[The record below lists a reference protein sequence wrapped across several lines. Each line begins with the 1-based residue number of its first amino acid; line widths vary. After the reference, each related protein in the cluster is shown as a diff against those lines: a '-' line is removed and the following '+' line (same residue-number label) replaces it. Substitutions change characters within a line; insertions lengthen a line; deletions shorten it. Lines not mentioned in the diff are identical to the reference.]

1 MPFFKDPGTESL
13 AGEGSSH
20 KLLPLCP
27 AAHGRLHSL
36 MAPPTGEISL
46 GVSGIKPPSLWKA
59 RDSWLSSQ
67 HVGRQLIVL
76 CHQACGESVRNPVH
90 ILGRVLSGM
99 VCEFTLYSSGSCI
112 ALTGTPA
119 SAHPDGENGKH
130 CHQKCS

>member
-99 VCEFTLYSSGSCI
+99 VLERRERKMKAG
-112 ALTGTPA
+112 PA
-119 SAHPDGENGKH
+119 SSCLPGKLTLLEPG
-130 CHQKCS
+130 SEF